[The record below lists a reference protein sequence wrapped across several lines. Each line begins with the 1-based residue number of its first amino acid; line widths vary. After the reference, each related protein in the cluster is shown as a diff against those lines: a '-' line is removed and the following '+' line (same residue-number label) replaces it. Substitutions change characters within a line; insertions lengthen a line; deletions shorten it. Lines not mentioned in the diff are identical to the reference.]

1 MTPFPFN
8 EREDMLHT
16 EESEST
22 SEWSLATLHLVD
34 EHERFRAKMTA
45 WQKALEDSD
54 DAERRRIL
62 RDTAA
67 FLDGEVEL
75 HARKEDEVYFPALE
89 PYHATL
95 LMYEAHDLIRNEVAS
110 FKEALAAWER
120 GELPFGKV
128 QAALERVFT
137 LLHDHFGEEELVYF
151 PTAERNWSE
160 AEKAE
165 VWAKMQAF
173 LRDESETQDTQNQQG
188 GVKR

>member
-34 EHERFRAKMTA
+34 EHERFRAKMMA

-75 HARKEDEVYFPALE
+75 HARKEDEVYFPALSLTT
-89 PYHATL
+89 PPCSC
-95 LMYEAHDLIRNEVAS
+95 M
-110 FKEALAAWER
+110 K
-120 GELPFGKV
+120 
-128 QAALERVFT
+128 
-137 LLHDHFGEEELVYF
+137 
-151 PTAERNWSE
+151 PT
-160 AEKAE
+160 
-165 VWAKMQAF
+165 
-173 LRDESETQDTQNQQG
+173 T
-188 GVKR
+188 